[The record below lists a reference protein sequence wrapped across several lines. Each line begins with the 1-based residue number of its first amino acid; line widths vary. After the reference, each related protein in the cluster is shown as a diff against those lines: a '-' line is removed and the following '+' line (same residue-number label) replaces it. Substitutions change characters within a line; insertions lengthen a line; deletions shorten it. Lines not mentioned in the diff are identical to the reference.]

1 MRQISELLKG
11 LTFNNF
17 WSNPVCS
24 PTRAS
29 LLTGRYGYRTN
40 VKGASDILSPSETSL
55 QKYINDN
62 NPYGEGEYMFI
73 QIGVVTLHTKVSV
86 LKWKN

>member
-1 MRQISELLKG
+1 MRPISELLKILLENIELLHTG
-11 LTFNNF
+11 L
-17 WSNPVCS
+17 C
-24 PTRAS
+24 
-29 LLTGRYGYRTN
+29 
-40 VKGASDILSPSETSL
+40 DLSFQLFISKKVDESEMKAL
-55 QKYINDN
+55 KKYINDN

>member
-1 MRQISELLKG
+1 MKILLENIELLHTG
-11 LTFNNF
+11 L
-17 WSNPVCS
+17 C
-24 PTRAS
+24 
-29 LLTGRYGYRTN
+29 
-40 VKGASDILSPSETSL
+40 DLSFQLFISKKVDESEMKAL
-55 QKYINDN
+55 KKYMNDN

>member
-1 MRQISELLKG
+1 MKKEIFLNLIILKILLENIELLHTG
-11 LTFNNF
+11 L
-17 WSNPVCS
+17 C
-24 PTRAS
+24 
-29 LLTGRYGYRTN
+29 
-40 VKGASDILSPSETSL
+40 DLSFQLFISKKVDESEMKAL
-55 QKYINDN
+55 KKYINDN

>member
-1 MRQISELLKG
+1 MRQISELLKILLENIELLHTG
-11 LTFNNF
+11 L
-17 WSNPVCS
+17 C
-24 PTRAS
+24 
-29 LLTGRYGYRTN
+29 
-40 VKGASDILSPSETSL
+40 DLSFQLFISKKVDESEMKAL
-55 QKYINDN
+55 KKYINDN